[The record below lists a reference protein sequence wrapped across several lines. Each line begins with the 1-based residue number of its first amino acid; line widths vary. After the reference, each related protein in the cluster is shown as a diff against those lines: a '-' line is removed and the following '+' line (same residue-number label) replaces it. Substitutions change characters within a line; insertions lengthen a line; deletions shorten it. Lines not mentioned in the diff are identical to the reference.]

1 MKISKQ
7 KVEEAYQSNA
17 RYYDFAVKVFYPL
30 IGLRIN
36 EYRKKA
42 VEYLNL
48 NQGDFVIDLGC
59 GTGLCFPLIIEKIGP
74 TGKLLGLDI
83 SSEMLSIAEGKVR
96 AAKWKNVELVH
107 SDIEKTELPSEV
119 NSIISTGVFGYLEDR
134 EEVLRRIHKS
144 LVDHGKIVIVDGKK
158 PKKWPSFVFK
168 IFIKLSSPYG
178 LTESYFDGNTSEL
191 VSKLFQ
197 DSTFEE
203 MYGGLLYVTSGRKL
217 SNAT

>member
-96 AAKWKNVELVH
+96 AAK
-107 SDIEKTELPSEV
+107 V

-144 LVDHGKIVIVDGKK
+144 LVDHGKIVIVDGKRIDGI
-158 PKKWPSFVFK
+158 
-168 IFIKLSSPYG
+168 IF
-178 LTESYFDGNTSEL
+178 
-191 VSKLFQ
+191 
-197 DSTFEE
+197 
-203 MYGGLLYVTSGRKL
+203 
-217 SNAT
+217 

>member
-107 SDIEKTELPSEV
+107 SDIEKTELPSGV

-158 PKKWPSFVFK
+158 PKKWPSFLFK

-178 LTESYFDGNTSEL
+178 LTESYFD
-191 VSKLFQ
+191 
-197 DSTFEE
+197 
-203 MYGGLLYVTSGRKL
+203 
-217 SNAT
+217 

>member
-107 SDIEKTELPSEV
+107 SDIEKTELPSGV

-144 LVDHGKIVIVDGKK
+144 LVDHGKIVIVDGN
-158 PKKWPSFVFK
+158 
-168 IFIKLSSPYG
+168 SPYG
-178 LTESYFDGNTSEL
+178 LTESYFDDNTSKL

-203 MYGGLLYVTSGRKL
+203 MYGGLLYITSGRKL
-217 SNAT
+217 SNAA